1 MEETKL
7 LVDVIIPV
15 YKPKKK
21 LKHLLAMLAVQ
32 TYPIHQVIL
41 INTERQYWNEEEM
54 SAVAIPDNLDVAV
67 RHISKQEFDHGATR
81 HLGMEMSK
89 GDIAVCMTDD
99 AVPADKEAD

>member
-1 MEETKL
+1 MEEKKL
-7 LVDVIIPV
+7 LADVIIPV

-54 SAVAIPDNLDVAV
+54 SAVIPDNLEVVV
-67 RHISKQEFDHGATR
+67 RHISKQEFDHGATLSLI
-81 HLGMEMSK
+81 H
-89 GDIAVCMTDD
+89 I
-99 AVPADKEAD
+99 